1 MYLDNCTFC
10 QTSMMII
17 VFSPVLPATTNLI
30 RIGSHSLLSIRR
42 RSIKNG
48 LELCLRVTMRLCDQI
63 ELHSNNAMVTIM
75 VITWTT
81 TNIIIEIIILFIKR
95 HGDCGVPSRAAAIHH
110 RSTAIISSL
119 AHSNAISPV
128 EKCFPI
134 IHTNTFYP
142 LEKYI
147 KPFG

>member
-1 MYLDNCTFC
+1 
-10 QTSMMII
+10 
-17 VFSPVLPATTNLI
+17 
-30 RIGSHSLLSIRR
+30 
-42 RSIKNG
+42 
-48 LELCLRVTMRLCDQI
+48 MRLEIGDQI
-63 ELHSNNAMVTIM
+63 ELHSNNVMVTIM

-119 AHSNAISPV
+119 AHSNTICPV
-128 EKCFPI
+128 KKYFPT

-142 LEKYI
+142 LEKYSHKYI
-147 KPFG
+147 LPFGKVFSNYSQKYIYPLDKGLQTIHTNTLYHIE